1 MLTSIRASQT
11 QYNQHNVLRSGLGP
25 QEVWNAIQSEGDV
38 CLPCSPSLVI
48 GWLCA
53 SGAPASLSRQCCTAG
68 YTLDGPA
75 YQAALAAYD
84 PDRNGRL
91 ELTEFIAFS
100 LFLRCAADSFKAFD
114 FQRSGTVSLS
124 LNQFIYAAAN
134 CR

>member
-1 MLTSIRASQT
+1 MQT
-11 QYNQHNVLRSGLGP
+11 QYNQHNASRNGLGP
-25 QEVWNAIQSEGDV
+25 QEVWNAIQSEGGSCIRCACTLHASQRHLHV
-38 CLPCSPSLVI
+38 NHTHSPSA
-48 GWLCA
+48 C
-53 SGAPASLSRQCCTAG
+53 AG

-114 FQRSGTVSLS
+114 FQHSGTVNLS